1 MAARL
6 LTLLLLV
13 ALFPFAARADSPQ
26 PIHTIIT
33 GAPDVFPISFWCGP
47 PRKFVSVERYQQVK
61 EAGFTFIMPDGVGG
75 NEPELQRKILDTAQ
89 QVGLKAF
96 IDDQRMPRAI
106 KGNEQ
111 NAKRAIDAIVAD
123 YASHPALAGYFVTD
137 EPGVAGFAGLA
148 EVFAY
153 LKEKDPN
160 HPAYTNLMPNWA
172 RPEHTGLP
180 TYEEYVER
188 FMTTVKP
195 PILSYD
201 HYSFF
206 KKSDRAGWF
215 ANLELM
221 RAHALRA
228 NVPFWQIVQ
237 ATSHGDYRRV
247 TEAEKRWEAMHT
259 LAYGGKAVLFFT
271 YWKPDADPVWD
282 EAIIDLDGTPTRQYA
297 EIQRVNRDVQAIGK
311 HLLRATSISVM
322 QQGRPGDQTN
332 TLEDLP
338 IHFGGPDITC
348 GYFKDG
354 DARLMLFVNRDYR
367 NAVET
372 STMITTDGKPL
383 ERLDR
388 ATGQWL
394 RMEAKPDD
402 RQVKV
407 RLQLAPGDAELYRW

>member
-1 MAARL
+1 MAARVL
-6 LTLLLLV
+6 ALLLLV
-13 ALFPFAARADSPQ
+13 SLIAPHARAADAPQ
-26 PIHTIIT
+26 PIHAIIT
-33 GAPDVFPISFWCGP
+33 GASDVFPISFWCGP
-47 PRKFVSVERYQQVK
+47 PRKFVTVERYQQVK
-61 EAGFTFIMPDGVGG
+61 DAGFTFIMPDCVGG

-89 QVGLKAF
+89 EVGLKAF

-137 EPGVAGFAGLA
+137 EPGVAGFAGLS

-153 LKEKDPN
+153 LKERDPN

-180 TYEEYVER
+180 TYEMYVEQ
-188 FMTTVKP
+188 FMSIVKP
-195 PILSYD
+195 PILCYD

-215 ANLELM
+215 ANLDLM
-221 RAHALRA
+221 RAHALQA

-259 LAYGGKAVLFFT
+259 LAYGAKGVLFFT

-297 EIQRVNRDVQAIGK
+297 EIQRINRDVQAIGK
-311 HLLRATSISVM
+311 QLLKATSIGVM

-338 IHFGGPDITC
+338 VHFDGPDITC

-354 DARLMLFVNRDYR
+354 DGRLMLFVNRDYR

-372 STMITTDGKPL
+372 STSIDTNGKPL
-383 ERLDR
+383 AKLDR
-388 ATGQWL
+388 ESGEWIKV
-394 RMEAKPDD
+394 EAP
-402 RQVKV
+402 V
-407 RLQLAPGDAELYRW
+407 RLKLPAGDAELYRW